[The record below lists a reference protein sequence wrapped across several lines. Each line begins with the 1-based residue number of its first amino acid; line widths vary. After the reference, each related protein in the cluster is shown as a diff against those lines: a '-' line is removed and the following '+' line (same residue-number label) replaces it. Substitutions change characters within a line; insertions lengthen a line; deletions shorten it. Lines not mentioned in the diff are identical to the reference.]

1 MTQKD
6 QERKERPPP
15 APQRDQDDARGRT
28 EKRPSDP
35 EQDKD
40 DELDE
45 SLDESFP
52 ASDPPSPSQ
61 PHRP

>member
-1 MTQKD
+1 MSQKD
-6 QERKERPPP
+6 DERKQRPSP
-15 APQRDQDDARGRT
+15 APQRDQDDSRRRT
-28 EKRPSDP
+28 EKRPGDP
-35 EQDKD
+35 EREKD

-61 PHRP
+61 PHKS